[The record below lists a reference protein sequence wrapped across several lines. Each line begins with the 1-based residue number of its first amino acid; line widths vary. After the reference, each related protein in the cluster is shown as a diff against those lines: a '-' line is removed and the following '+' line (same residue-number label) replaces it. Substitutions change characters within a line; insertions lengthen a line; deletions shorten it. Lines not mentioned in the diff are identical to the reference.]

1 MANMGNVSG
10 GFQPGQQAQ
19 MGPQGGGGRASFQM
33 GMPNSQGVQQG
44 GMPQQSGFGSPMQTP
59 SMQQGQFAQ
68 QNPYSQLL
76 FPQQNNPN
84 FSSNAPSGY
93 APQQPAIGGFG
104 QPQQSPYQGG
114 QQSTHSP
121 YQGFFGSLGMSN
133 VGNMGSMGS
142 VGGMGVGSM
151 GGMGGMGSSGGTGAA
166 GTLGSMGSMGSMN
179 GPSGGNMGGFGN
191 MSGAGNMN
199 AIQNMADGGST
210 NEQQSDPWGGWAPGQ
225 QAALSGNAG
234 QQYSPSNWGY
244 GQNGVNF
251 GQNYANAFQTQQQ
264 QNSNPGQLTDAALA
278 QFGQNPNMSQEDM
291 QKIVNGSPGTPSMS
305 MTNNLGYYQG
315 LNPNQLGNLQNY
327 LSGPAGGT
335 SLMQNPFKVNYGTPG
350 AALGP
355 IGSSD
360 APMRNMND
368 A

>member
-1 MANMGNVSG
+1 MNEPDYSGNAGLSALMANMGNVSG

-19 MGPQGGGGRASFQM
+19 MGPQGGGGHASFQM
-33 GMPNSQGVQQG
+33 GMPTAQSGQQG
-44 GMPQQSGFGSPMQTP
+44 
-59 SMQQGQFAQ
+59 
-68 QNPYSQLL
+68 
-76 FPQQNNPN
+76 
-84 FSSNAPSGY
+84 
-93 APQQPAIGGFG
+93 
-104 QPQQSPYQGG
+104 
-114 QQSTHSP
+114 
-121 YQGFFGSLGMSN
+121 
-133 VGNMGSMGS
+133 
-142 VGGMGVGSM
+142 
-151 GGMGGMGSSGGTGAA
+151 
-166 GTLGSMGSMGSMN
+166 
-179 GPSGGNMGGFGN
+179 
-191 MSGAGNMN
+191 
-199 AIQNMADGGST
+199 
-210 NEQQSDPWGGWAPGQ
+210 DPWGGWASGQ

-244 GQNGVNF
+244 GQNGINF

-327 LSGPAGGT
+327 LSGPAGGS

-350 AALGP
+350 ATLGP

-360 APMRNMND
+360 APMRNLND